1 MKVLLTNKDN
11 NTLIVSKILE
21 FEYFREEKEIS
32 IAGEVDDFII
42 HDVEEEKFNEL
53 AKQLFIKGMADLSR
67 YKAEIV
73 E

>member
-21 FEYFREEKEIS
+21 FEYLKDEKEIT
-32 IAGEVDDFII
+32 IAGEVDDFTIYN
-42 HDVEEEKFNEL
+42 VEEQDFNVF
-53 AKQLFIKGMADLSR
+53 AKQLFTKGMADLSR
-67 YKAEIV
+67 YEAEIV